1 MLEARLQSTQHSSCL
16 SEALALVAS
25 GTGSKD
31 SLEDGRMY
39 VVEIVDTVCKE
50 FPRLS

>member
-25 GTGSKD
+25 GTESKD
-31 SLEDGRMY
+31 SLEDDRMY
-39 VVEIVDTVCKE
+39 VVEVDTVYKE